1 MSPARLSVLFN
12 GLFIGLLACLHFIKS
27 DVAPSWH
34 FISEYAIGRY
44 GWVMQAAFL
53 SLAIANVMTW
63 LAIRESL
70 QTVWGKV
77 GSGMFWIG
85 TLGLVLAA
93 IFVTDPVNT
102 PVESRTTSGNI
113 HNLGGALGLL
123 GFLGTLI
130 FSARLLRS
138 PTWRAARR
146 AVWFATAIVVLG
158 FLISFFGITAIATQ
172 HQGVFGP
179 DTPVG
184 WLNRIG
190 ILGGCTW
197 LLIIARQSE
206 RLARPSPG
214 SLEASAG

>member
-1 MSPARLSVLFN
+1 
-12 GLFIGLLACLHFIKS
+12 
-27 DVAPSWH
+27 
-34 FISEYAIGRY
+34 
-44 GWVMQAAFL
+44 MQLAFL
-53 SLAIANVMTW
+53 SLAVANVTTW
-63 LAIRESL
+63 WAIRESL
-70 QTVWGKV
+70 KTTGGKI
-77 GSGMFWIG
+77 GSGMFLIG

-113 HNLGGALGLL
+113 HNLAGALGLL

-130 FSARLLRS
+130 FSVRLLRS
-138 PTWRAARR
+138 SAWQSARQ
-146 AVWFATAIVVLG
+146 AVWFATGIVITG
-158 FLISFFGITAIATQ
+158 FLVSFAGITAIATH

-197 LLIIARQSE
+197 LLIIARKAEQLNRHSSSNAD
-206 RLARPSPG
+206 LAP
-214 SLEASAG
+214 